1 MKNHIFFTLI
11 FLILN
16 SSVNSQF
23 MQNGGFEQYN
33 DVYGFLN
40 LNRANY
46 WHVMFNSPDLFHEDL
61 DPPAYGIPNTGLS
74 CAGFG
79 WGSESIIGSEYFFGE
94 TMELSPIAKYVLT
107 FYVKKLDPNSATF
120 GIKVVNSEPPTNPY
134 QTPPYNS
141 TLVEDYLSDSNNSP
155 DIIYSI
161 DNGEYKKVSYCFT
174 PSVYGVHY
182 VIFGQFNPQNP
193 PANANFFL
201 IDDVNISYATIEQQ
215 NVEANL
221 TLTSTA
227 LCTQNTLLIDG
238 TSSQFE
244 TEHQWEIFKLVN
256 NQPTL
261 VYSGN
266 NEQGNAGVFN
276 VTTAFSSVGYQPLP
290 GDCYRVQ
297 LKVVNGCTD
306 IDQLDFCYEDLNVD
320 FLNVPAAVCEDTP
333 TDISVTGDDNWTYTW
348 SNGDSGEGM
357 KTTSVIPVFPSSQY
371 TVTVTSPSQCSQ
383 VNTITL
389 NVHSNNNLAPWMN
402 GIQNLSNGT
411 LGSDPY
417 TVYVQQGQVLSFNSQ
432 LFNDNL
438 NEDLLNSISNYQQS
452 QYLNISFPTNNVG
465 IFNFYWNTGQG
476 FAPNVSPGIYEFT
489 LTSNDGNQCNLGEES
504 FTYRIIVFCDQC
516 PTCVSFENRIPSNS
530 PLPPETK
537 VGVCIEAGISQPV
550 QTGNANVLFQAG
562 VSITLGEFFEAGSGF
577 EALIEQTTC
586 VTDCEDCCDD
596 WTGFTFDAIP
606 DPPYVNFNDNN
617 LDNDI
622 FQITDVNHPFCA
634 FGAQGFEFY
643 IISDYGNTLYSLT
656 STSNSCCAF
665 ESPSPE
671 NPISHSSIWWD
682 GYVTNIFGNTVRAND
697 GVYTYYLK
705 FFGCGGQQSPTYH
718 GYLNVGGI
726 DPYGIA
732 TNNDN
737 NTEINSKEVA
747 YESESVNGILELQQQ
762 INVVPNPTRDY
773 IEIVGISNG
782 QFQFVKLLDDKG
794 LEVLSNCKF
803 KNNKLDVSSLS
814 PGTYFV
820 TFTIENYEV
829 VKKFIKL

>member
-1 MKNHIFFTLI
+1 MKNNKLFIALVL
-11 FLILN
+11 FLSI
-16 SSVNSQF
+16 SPFSVYSQTEY
-23 MQNGGFEQYN
+23 MINGGFEIWDNSASDWYPESIEYALGWHN
-33 DVYGFLN
+33 LVNTSDVKHPNSLTVSGIPRSGQACGRFAAPTNGMSEFCYGTTQQLTAGQTYEVSFWVRKDDDIST
-40 LNRANY
+40 NRQVGLAI
-46 WHVMFNSPDLFHEDL
+46 SETIPSITL
-61 DPPAYGIPNTGLS
+61 DPFSTSIQPIIKLIPTNTQ
-74 CAGFG
+74 
-79 WGSESIIGSEYFFGE
+79 
-94 TMELSPIAKYVLT
+94 
-107 FYVKKLDPNSATF
+107 YVKA
-120 GIKVVNSEPPTNPY
+120 
-134 QTPPYNS
+134 
-141 TLVEDYLSDSNNSP
+141 
-155 DIIYSI
+155 
-161 DNGEYKKVSYCFT
+161 NGCFT
-174 PSVYGVHY
+174 ALVSGTHY
-182 VIFGQFNPQNP
+182 VTIGPFGGTGTPEN
-193 PANANFFL
+193 L
-201 IDDVNISYATIEQQ
+201 VYTIDDVSVKSIPNDAVLPNAQLNINQPSFCNGDNII
-215 NVEANL
+215 
-221 TLTSTA
+221 
-227 LCTQNTLLIDG
+227 IDG
-238 TSSQFE
+238 TSTTNE
-244 TEHQWEIFKLVN
+244 TAYILEITNLTYNNNQDHYSGIINGQVGTFNVSNLLVN
-256 NQPTL
+256 
-261 VYSGN
+261 
-266 NEQGNAGVFN
+266 
-276 VTTAFSSVGYQPLP
+276 PLP
-290 GDCYRVQ
+290 GNCYRATLTAIGVC
-297 LKVVNGCTD
+297 ND
-306 IDQLDFCYEDLNVD
+306 ITSLDFCYDNPNVNFVTD
-320 FLNVPAAVCEDTP
+320 GTPVCEGVPIELT
-333 TDISVTGDDNWTYTW
+333 VTGDNGWTYSW
-348 SNGDSGEGM
+348 SNGQSGTGL
-357 KTTSVIPVFPSSQY
+357 KTIQITPTSNNSSFS
-371 TVTVTSPSQCSQ
+371 VTVTTLMNCTHTE
-383 VNTITL
+383 TINLT
-389 NVHSNNNLAPWMN
+389 VHSNNNLAPWMN

-417 TVYVQQGQVLSFNSQ
+417 TVYVQQGELLSFSSDI
-432 LFNDNL
+432 FNDYTNEILQNELFSSIQLPSQNL
-438 NEDLLNSISNYQQS
+438 SQHIILN
-452 QYLNISFPTNNVG
+452 FPENSTG
-465 IFNFYWNTGQG
+465 IMQFIWNTGFG
-476 FAPNVSPGIYEFT
+476 LAPRVDPGIYEFT
-489 LTSNDGNQCNLGEES
+489 LKLNDGNVCGNGINY
-504 FTYRIIVFCDQC
+504 FTFKIIVFCDQC

-562 VSITLGEFFEAGSGF
+562 ASITLGEFFQAGPGF

-617 LDNDI
+617 PDNDI